1 MKVIPVEKTLKK
13 SPFPPQISFAFPVHA
28 TLQLDSLIFAWFKP
42 KPHAQY
48 DLKKFYK
55 KHFKKFCKTLYSV
68 SESRTICEKFRKFNT
83 GCQKLATLF
92 LRKFHRTDFIN
103 S

>member
-13 SPFPPQISFAFPVHA
+13 SPFPPQISFAFPVHT

-48 DLKKFYK
+48 DLKKF
-55 KHFKKFCKTLYSV
+55 CKTLYSV
-68 SESRTICEKFRKFNT
+68 CESRTICEKFRKFNT

-92 LRKFHRTDFIN
+92 LRKFL
-103 S
+103 